1 MIKSDINQK
10 NDVDRDRSK
19 QTGSIDHPC
28 PSCCSKDLHL
38 FYELSGVP
46 VNSVLNIPT
55 REKAVGFQRG
65 NIALS
70 FCRKCGFIS
79 NSKFKPDLIEYSSNC
94 EESQGYSPTF
104 NEFAQSLAKELVEKY
119 DLYNKD
125 ILEIGSGK
133 GEFLTLL
140 CELGGNRGVGFDPAY
155 VDGRDKSPKKN
166 QIVFIKDFYS
176 EKYRSYTG
184 DFICCRMTLEHISDT
199 GAFIN
204 MVRNSIGDRTKP
216 IVFFQV
222 PDATRILRDCALED
236 IYYEHCSYFSPG
248 SLARLFRSCGFDVID
263 LKKGYG
269 EQYIILTA
277 RPADGET
284 EKDIPIENDVALLE
298 KYVARFQDKVHKKIE
313 FWKTKL
319 TDLDRQGRKI
329 VIWGSGSKGVSFL
342 TTLNI
347 GDQIEYV
354 VDINP
359 YRQGTFMAGTG
370 QLVVAPEFLQQY
382 RPDVVIIMNA
392 IYHAEIQKNLKQ
404 MRLDPDILTLEE

>member
-1 MIKSDINQK
+1 MNNKHN
-10 NDVDRDRSK
+10 VAPEADRQSR
-19 QTGSIDHPC
+19 SIDHAC
-28 PSCCSKDLHL
+28 PSCFSKDQRL

-55 REKAVGFQRG
+55 RERAVDFPRG
-65 NIALS
+65 KIALR
-70 FCRKCGFIS
+70 FCRNCGFIT
-79 NSKFKPDLIEYSSNC
+79 NSKFNPGLIEYSSNC

-119 DLYNKD
+119 HLHNKD
-125 ILEIGSGK
+125 ILEIGCGK

-155 VDGRDKSPKKN
+155 VDGRGKSRKNN

-176 EKYRSYTG
+176 EKYGNYAS

-199 GAFIN
+199 GAFIR
-204 MVRNSIGDRTKP
+204 MIRHAIGDHTKP

-248 SLARLFRSCGFDVID
+248 SLARLFRCCGFDVID

-277 RPADGET
+277 QPTGGGIDPELPV
-284 EKDIPIENDVALLE
+284 ESDVPVLE
-298 KYVARFQDKVHKKIE
+298 KYVARFQDNVHKKIE
-313 FWKTKL
+313 FWQTKL

-342 TTLNI
+342 TTLKI
-347 GDQIEYV
+347 RDQIEYV

-392 IYHAEIQKNLKQ
+392 IYHDEIQKNLVR